1 MFRSIRLTTRS
12 TLSTRFSLV
21 ILASPLAVLVFPL
34 VVLVFLFIVLV
45 CSLVVLVC
53 PPVVSVS
60 LLVVSVCPLVV
71 SVCPLIVSVCPLVV
85 LSVSLFITDP
95 EVSTLFD
102 SKNFVMFH
110 STLGIAFY
118 FTSLNL
124 VLEVRIVFSLFT
136 SDLKHII
143 YVIC

>member
-21 ILASPLAVLVFPL
+21 VLASPLAVLVFPL

-60 LLVVSVCPLVV
+60 SLVVSVSQLV
-71 SVCPLIVSVCPLVV
+71 VSVCPLVV

-102 SKNFVMFH
+102 STNFVMFH

-124 VLEVRIVFSLFT
+124 VFEVRIVFSLFI